1 MYRVRLNEFEGPLDL
16 LLFFIKRD
24 ELDIYDIPIAKIAKE
39 FFDYLHLMAT
49 LDLEVA
55 GDFIVMAATL
65 MQIKVRMLLPRDETA
80 VDEEDPR
87 AELVRRLIEYKR
99 YKEMAGEL
107 ATKEEQQRKVYYR
120 KTFHADPKSFVE
132 EEGDE
137 FLQDVTLFNLIA
149 AYKSALNQMPK
160 KVIHEVELLTVS
172 VDEQMSFVMDF
183 LRVHGPTTLLQLVAH
198 MVEKIRIIVTVMAVL
213 ELTKNKVIT
222 LASVEGRDD
231 IAIRPLT
238 PLVPLSL
245 ASA

>member
-1 MYRVRLNEFEGPLDL
+1 
-16 LLFFIKRD
+16 
-24 ELDIYDIPIAKIAKE
+24 
-39 FFDYLHLMAT
+39 
-49 LDLEVA
+49 
-55 GDFIVMAATL
+55 
-65 MQIKVRMLLPRDETA
+65 
-80 VDEEDPR
+80 
-87 AELVRRLIEYKR
+87 
-99 YKEMAGEL
+99 
-107 ATKEEQQRKVYYR
+107 
-120 KTFHADPKSFVE
+120 
-132 EEGDE
+132 
-137 FLQDVTLFNLIA
+137 
-149 AYKSALNQMPK
+149 MPK

-222 LASVEGRDD
+222 LGSVEGRDD